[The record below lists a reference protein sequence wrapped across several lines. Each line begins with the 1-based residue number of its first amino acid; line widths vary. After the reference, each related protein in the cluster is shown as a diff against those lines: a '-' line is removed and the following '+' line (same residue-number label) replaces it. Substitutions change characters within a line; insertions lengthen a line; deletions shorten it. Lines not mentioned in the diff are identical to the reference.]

1 MTFLPVLTSR
11 IRPLLLLAPLF
22 SLPAEALTLANDQWR
37 IELDPATLAA
47 EAVLPSGKH
56 LLISSPGPRQP
67 VTALQQEG
75 ERASW
80 LTRADGEVRALARL
94 EGNRLILT
102 LSRASAGELVWPRV
116 PADVADPRGIPHSG
130 YAHCVAQGAG
140 AGVSGDQHHG

>member
-1 MTFLPVLTSR
+1 MTLLPVLTSR

-94 EGNRLILT
+94 EGNRLILSF
-102 LSRASAGELVWPRV
+102 SRASA
-116 PADVADPRGIPHSG
+116 A
-130 YAHCVAQGAG
+130 
-140 AGVSGDQHHG
+140 